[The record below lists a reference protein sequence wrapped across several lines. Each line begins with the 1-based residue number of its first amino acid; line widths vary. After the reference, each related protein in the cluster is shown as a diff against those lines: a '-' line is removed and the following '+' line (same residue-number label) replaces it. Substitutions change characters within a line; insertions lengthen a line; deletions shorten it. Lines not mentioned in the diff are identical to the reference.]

1 MGDIRGLTGQ
11 WLGLRRLG
19 IPPGWIEPIK
29 GVLVAVGILAATLV
43 QTDRLF
49 GAMAIQDTMGA
60 AIVQADVMKGVVTV
74 QDVLNGDLS

>member
-19 IPPGWIEPIK
+19 IPLGWIEPIK
-29 GVLVAVGILAATLV
+29 GVVVAVGILAATLV

-49 GAMAIQDTMGA
+49 ASLATQDVWDST
-60 AIVQADVMKGVVTV
+60 IVQADVIKGTVRV

>member
-19 IPPGWIEPIK
+19 IPPGWIEPVK

-49 GAMAIQDTMGA
+49 ASLATQDVWEST
-60 AIVQADVMKGVVTV
+60 IVETDMMKGTVRV